1 MKTNLQR
8 VFKVSAVIKHA
19 WVGYTWSRL
28 NRHVSLVQRMSA
40 VSRCSAIV
48 LFNAANALYAVC
60 ALQKMPVMRTTTTTT
75 TMLLQSVTL
84 LLCESIHSKRAVYMR
99 VQQYGNVDA
108 YGGASVTESR
118 TAVTRRPPC
127 HAETAVPR
135 SSDLCRCVQVRRV

>member
-60 ALQKMPVMRTTTTTT
+60 ALQKNAGDEDDDDDDDDVTTV
-75 TMLLQSVTL
+75 S
-84 LLCESIHSKRAVYMR
+84 Y
-99 VQQYGNVDA
+99 
-108 YGGASVTESR
+108 
-118 TAVTRRPPC
+118 AVTM
-127 HAETAVPR
+127 
-135 SSDLCRCVQVRRV
+135 